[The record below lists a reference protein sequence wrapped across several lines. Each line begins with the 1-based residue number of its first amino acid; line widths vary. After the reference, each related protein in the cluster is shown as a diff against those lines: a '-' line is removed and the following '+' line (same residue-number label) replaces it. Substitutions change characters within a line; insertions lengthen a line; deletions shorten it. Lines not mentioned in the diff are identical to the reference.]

1 MFSFDWKTLG
11 ELLYSQDAAVT
22 AVKMAII
29 LSLWGAAR
37 VLTHYYG
44 EKPPPG
50 MGLIEAVKRKKMRPT
65 KRYLALPTAKRRLI
79 RKTEQT
85 LYIILTIMGTIL
97 ILTYF
102 HIL

>member
-1 MFSFDWKTLG
+1 MLDFKWKTLG
-11 ELLYSQDAAVT
+11 ELLYSQDTAVT

-65 KRYLALPTAKRRLI
+65 KRYLALPPARRSLI

-85 LYIILTIMGTIL
+85 LYVALSILGL
-97 ILTYF
+97 LFILTYLQ
-102 HIL
+102 IL